1 MYCLCQY
8 HSAHGAIKK
17 TRLES
22 LRSHHL
28 PILCV
33 IDLAELARMR
43 VTFLLFL
50 ALPLVSSRP
59 KEGEHPI
66 FCSLVAV
73 AILLCDI
80 IYIFKLHPKLNII
93 MYVTQLLAD

>member
-33 IDLAELARMR
+33 IDLTELARMR
-43 VTFLLFL
+43 VAFLLFL

-59 KEGEHPI
+59 KEGKHPI
-66 FCSLVAV
+66 FCSQLAV
-73 AILLCDI
+73 AILLRGI
-80 IYIFKLHPKLNII
+80 IYILFIFLNFI
-93 MYVTQLLAD
+93 QN